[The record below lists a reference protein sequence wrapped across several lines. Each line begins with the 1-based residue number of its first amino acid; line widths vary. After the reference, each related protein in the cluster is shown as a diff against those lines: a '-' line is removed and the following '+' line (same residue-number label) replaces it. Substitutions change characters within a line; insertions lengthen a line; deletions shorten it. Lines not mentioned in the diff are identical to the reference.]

1 MKNAMSADFPLTPSD
16 RRRIAS
22 ILNEAADLYQSIDE
36 PECLHRARRL
46 RLIADQYTNRNLTE

>member
-1 MKNAMSADFPLTPSD
+1 MSADFPLTQAD

-22 ILNEAADLYQSIDE
+22 LLNEAADLYQSIDE